1 MPSKIKKVNKN
12 NDNTVSR
19 RDRILGAAMEIFAE
33 KGYQDAHVREIARRA
48 TVSEVTIYGEFKDK
62 EDLLHAIPEMT
73 MLQAMEQLALHMEGI
88 KGAINRLRKFTW
100 LYLYLFESKPDW
112 SKVVLLQI
120 KPSSRFLQTQAYQQV
135 RAFTR
140 FLIQILEEG
149 QQEGLIRTDLD
160 LNLARHV
167 FIGGVEHITERWLLL
182 GKPERI
188 TSYAED
194 LFGLFLRAFGTSK
207 ALEMLNH
214 KEDNPAEASSS

>member
-1 MPSKIKKVNKN
+1 MARNRKKYNKI
-12 NDNTVSR
+12 NDNTVAR
-19 RDRILGAAMEIFAE
+19 RDKILGAAMQIFAE

-48 TVSEVTIYGEFKDK
+48 GVSEVTIYGEFKDK

-73 MLQAMEQLALHMEGI
+73 MQEAMDQLALHMEGI

-120 KPSSRFLQTQAYQQV
+120 KPSPRFLQTQGYQQI

-140 FLIQILEEG
+140 FLIQLFEEG
-149 QQEGLIRTDLD
+149 QREGLIRQDLD

-188 TSYAED
+188 TSYADE
-194 LFGLFLRAFGTSK
+194 LFRISVRAFGTPQ
-207 ALEMLNH
+207 ALEILNC
-214 KEDNPAEASSS
+214 EEANPAESPSS